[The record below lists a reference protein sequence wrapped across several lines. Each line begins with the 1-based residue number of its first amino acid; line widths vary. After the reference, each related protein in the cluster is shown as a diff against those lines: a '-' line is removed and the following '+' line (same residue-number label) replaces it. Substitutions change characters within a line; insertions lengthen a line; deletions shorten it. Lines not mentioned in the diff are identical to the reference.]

1 MITNGFKSSA
11 GRNVA
16 TLAPHIAK
24 INTNGNNF
32 PTILKSTLPDLKKRN
47 ALVSE
52 PNELANLLVP
62 NAIAGAY
69 QQLIMPG

>member
-1 MITNGFKSSA
+1 MITNGFNSSA

-32 PTILKSTLPDLKKRN
+32 PTIFKSTLPDLKKRN